1 MTTAALLLDDASN
14 HYQQLLV
21 QEARARA
28 RQLGIELLAE
38 AFANGSAWD
47 QVESVNAHLRQEQKP
62 SALLVMLAGTLP
74 TRAAME
80 RVPKSGVDLVLLN
93 RVPEWLQEARER
105 YPQRLVAGVAPDQ
118 EGIGRIQARQALRLA
133 SPGAFVLVVTG
144 TATSAAAIERRRGL
158 VEGVGAQ
165 FVLHE
170 LDGQWSAGGA
180 QAALAGWFQLGAQR
194 DRVPDLIVCQ
204 NDGMAEGV
212 RAGLARQATAS
223 GRREL
228 ERIPLLGC
236 DGLAEQGRAMVAR
249 GELAATVVLPATTPA
264 ALELVQTHAAGAP
277 STGLKLLAA
286 SSFPPLEAI
295 RPR

>member
-1 MTTAALLLDDASN
+1 MTTAALLLDDTSN
-14 HYQQLLV
+14 HYQRLLV

-28 RQLGIELLAE
+28 RQLGIELVAE

-47 QVESVNAHLRQEQKP
+47 QVESVNAHLRQEHKP
-62 SALLVMLAGTLP
+62 GALLVMLAGTLP
-74 TRAAME
+74 MRAAME

-93 RVPEWLQEARER
+93 RVPEWLQEVRER

-118 EGIGRIQARQALRLA
+118 EGIGRIQAQQALRLV

-158 VEGVGAQ
+158 VEGVGSQ
-165 FVLHE
+165 ITLHE
-170 LDGQWSAGGA
+170 LDGQWSAGAA

-194 DRVPDLIVCQ
+194 ERVPDLIVCQ

-212 RAGLARQATAS
+212 RAGLARQAAAS

-228 ERIPLLGC
+228 EKIPLIGC

-264 ALELVQTHAAGAP
+264 ALDLVQAHAAGDA
-277 STGLKLLAA
+277 SSGMKLLAA
-286 SSFPPLEAI
+286 SSFPALEAI